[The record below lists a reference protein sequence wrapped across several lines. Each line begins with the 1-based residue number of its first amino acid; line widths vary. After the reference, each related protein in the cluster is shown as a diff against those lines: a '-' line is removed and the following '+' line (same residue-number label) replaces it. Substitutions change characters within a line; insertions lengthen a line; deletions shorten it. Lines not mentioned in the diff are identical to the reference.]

1 MNTVTE
7 PYSLSVIVP
16 FYNEEKYLEES
27 VKRLLNIKICN
38 QILLVD
44 DNSSDKS
51 LEIAKKL
58 KESKNNIEL
67 IELKNN
73 QGKGNAIKEA
83 INSINSTHTIVHD
96 ADLEYFPEDIISMFE
111 LVKEYPES
119 LVIGS
124 RTLEGKERDN
134 KYKITFYANKY
145 FTYLFS
151 ILNLTRLSDIASCY
165 WLIDTEILKKIN
177 IVEKGF
183 AIEVEVLSKFLR
195 TGRKILEVPISYTGR
210 TYQDGKKIK
219 FLDGIKIFFKILKYS
234 RLANPFKFIKL

>member
-1 MNTVTE
+1 MTE

-145 FTYLFS
+145 FTFLFS

-210 TYQDGKKIK
+210 TYQDGKKLN
-219 FLDGIKIFFKILKYS
+219 FWMV
-234 RLANPFKFIKL
+234 

>member
-1 MNTVTE
+1 MTE

-124 RTLEGKERDN
+124 RTLEGKERD
-134 KYKITFYANKY
+134 K
-145 FTYLFS
+145 
-151 ILNLTRLSDIASCY
+151 
-165 WLIDTEILKKIN
+165 
-177 IVEKGF
+177 
-183 AIEVEVLSKFLR
+183 
-195 TGRKILEVPISYTGR
+195 
-210 TYQDGKKIK
+210 Q
-219 FLDGIKIFFKILKYS
+219 
-234 RLANPFKFIKL
+234 

>member
-1 MNTVTE
+1 MTE

>member
-1 MNTVTE
+1 MTE

-58 KESKNNIEL
+58 KESNNIEL

-83 INSINSTHTIVHD
+83 INSIQHI
-96 ADLEYFPEDIISMFE
+96 
-111 LVKEYPES
+111 
-119 LVIGS
+119 
-124 RTLEGKERDN
+124 
-134 KYKITFYANKY
+134 
-145 FTYLFS
+145 
-151 ILNLTRLSDIASCY
+151 
-165 WLIDTEILKKIN
+165 
-177 IVEKGF
+177 
-183 AIEVEVLSKFLR
+183 
-195 TGRKILEVPISYTGR
+195 
-210 TYQDGKKIK
+210 Q
-219 FLDGIKIFFKILKYS
+219 
-234 RLANPFKFIKL
+234 

>member
-1 MNTVTE
+1 MTE

-96 ADLEYFPEDIISMFE
+96 ADLEYFLKIS
-111 LVKEYPES
+111 S
-119 LVIGS
+119 QC
-124 RTLEGKERDN
+124 
-134 KYKITFYANKY
+134 
-145 FTYLFS
+145 
-151 ILNLTRLSDIASCY
+151 LN
-165 WLIDTEILKKIN
+165 W
-177 IVEKGF
+177 
-183 AIEVEVLSKFLR
+183 
-195 TGRKILEVPISYTGR
+195 
-210 TYQDGKKIK
+210 
-219 FLDGIKIFFKILKYS
+219 
-234 RLANPFKFIKL
+234 